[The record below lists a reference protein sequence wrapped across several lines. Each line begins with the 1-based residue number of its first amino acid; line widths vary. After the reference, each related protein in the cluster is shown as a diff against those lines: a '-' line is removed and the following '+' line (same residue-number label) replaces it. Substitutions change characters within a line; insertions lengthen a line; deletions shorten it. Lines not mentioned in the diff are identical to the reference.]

1 MKKELE
7 RLRVWMKNNIVYI
20 FWEKHSFGCF
30 FSFSKNS
37 VTLYLS
43 DWVLIIGSLFFYR
56 AQVYLRSVIAP
67 TTEVMSQVVAA
78 TMYPETLHEISD
90 DSPYISAIDMNSTNA
105 NAASQADTLNQAIPL
120 VQGSCGFSQFF
131 VILQCRNSRRIHTAK
146 TIVINMMLIPI
157 GV

>member
-7 RLRVWMKNNIVYI
+7 RLRVWMKNNIVCI
-20 FWEKHSFGCF
+20 FWEKHSFECF
-30 FSFSKNS
+30 FFYSKNS
-37 VTLYLS
+37 VTLFERLS
-43 DWVLIIGSLFFYR
+43 IDNGSLFFYR

-78 TMYPETLHEISD
+78 TIYPETLHEISD
-90 DSPYISAIDMNSTNA
+90 DLLYISAIDMNSTNT
-105 NAASQADTLNQAIPL
+105 NAASQADTLNQVISL
-120 VQGSCGFSQFF
+120 VQESLGFSQFF
-131 VILQCRNSRRIHTAK
+131 VILQCRNSRRIHTAR